1 MSDFKSVWHKQ
12 IELVMIIR
20 NVTSGYAVWFVKG
33 CRIIVI
39 RSVPWP
45 PSLSS
50 TAART
55 IEWGL

>member
-1 MSDFKSVWHKQ
+1 
-12 IELVMIIR
+12 MIIR
-20 NVTSGYAVWFVKG
+20 NGTSGCAVWFVKG